1 MQYPLISENLDS
13 IVDEFG
19 VKYSKDGLRLLK
31 ANENITNYVV
41 KAGTRVICDYAFQE
55 CDGLT
60 SITIPNSVTNIGDS
74 AFYGCSGLTSV
85 TIPDS
90 VTSIGDSAFQYCS
103 GLTSVTILNSVTS
116 IESGAFDGAS
126 LAVVKF
132 PNQVRTI
139 GSMAFDYIGIEY
151 LILSSPNPV
160 DYVAL
165 VNAMTSD
172 EMNRIALLVPVG
184 SEDNFNNDNRYQ
196 YFKGVMSEAF
206 ARELG
211 LLGFWKV

>member
-1 MQYPLISENLDS
+1 M
-13 IVDEFG
+13 
-19 VKYSKDGLRLLK
+19 
-31 ANENITNYVV
+31 
-41 KAGTRVICDYAFQE
+41 
-55 CDGLT
+55 
-60 SITIPNSVTNIGDS
+60 
-74 AFYGCSGLTSV
+74 
-85 TIPDS
+85 
-90 VTSIGDSAFQYCS
+90 
-103 GLTSVTILNSVTS
+103 TS